1 MFPSKLLS
9 QFAAIVIG
17 GVYKEEDKSIF
28 GREDNWVLISFPF
41 FKQIFLSKLLSQFA
55 AMVIHGVHKE
65 EDRLIFGREHHR
77 VILFS

>member
-17 GVYKEEDKSIF
+17 GVYNEVDKSIF

-41 FKQIFLSKLLSQFA
+41 CKQIFDSFPNFYHNLPQWWF
-55 AMVIHGVHKE
+55 MVYIKKKIGWFLVEKITE
-65 EDRLIFGREHHR
+65 F
-77 VILFS
+77 

>member
-17 GVYKEEDKSIF
+17 GVYNEVDKSIF

-41 FKQIFLSKLLSQFA
+41 LKQIFDSFPNFYHNLPQW
-55 AMVIHGVHKE
+55 
-65 EDRLIFGREHHR
+65 
-77 VILFS
+77 